1 MEGEGLHDEVEDSE
15 AEVGIVVLD
24 QVEQDQVHSPLPKTI
39 LEFRNQRNHTIYQ
52 PFSPCVTVQNFK
64 LDFWMGCNILHLQLE
79 DFWNIRVPSRTLWL
93 RKCFKGWGQRVEK
106 VKNKRE
112 CDQT

>member
-1 MEGEGLHDEVEDSE
+1 MLLEKRIGGEHDDEEESPPGAHKSVIIDQTNPERSNRGGGVHDEGEDSE

-52 PFSPCVTVQNFK
+52 PFSPCVTAQHSV
-64 LDFWMGCNILHLQLE
+64 LH
-79 DFWNIRVPSRTLWL
+79 F
-93 RKCFKGWGQRVEK
+93 
-106 VKNKRE
+106 
-112 CDQT
+112 